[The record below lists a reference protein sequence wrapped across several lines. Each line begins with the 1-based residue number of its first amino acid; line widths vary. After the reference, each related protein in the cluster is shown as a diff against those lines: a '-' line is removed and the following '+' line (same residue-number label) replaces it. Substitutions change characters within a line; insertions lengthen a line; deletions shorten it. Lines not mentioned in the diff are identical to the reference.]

1 MCGDLE
7 EEEGNSKLEEALYAR
22 FVAHARALL
31 ADAPPSQ
38 GPADNTR
45 YMELLFNDALSRS
58 LKDCEQTR
66 ADGRY
71 ERLIVQPA
79 VFARLAGFLAAH
91 MSLGEDPLRR
101 VMEAMMLGYSEAEAM
116 DRERADDRHMH
127 GDVPVS
133 A

>member
-7 EEEGNSKLEEALYAR
+7 EEEGDGKLEVALYRR
-22 FVAHARALL
+22 FVAHTRALL
-31 ADAPPSQ
+31 ASAPSPSPE
-38 GPADNTR
+38 PADNTR
-45 YMELLFNDALSRS
+45 YMERLFNDALSRS
-58 LKDCEQTR
+58 LKDCEQLS
-66 ADGRY
+66 GGQY
-71 ERLIVQPA
+71 ERLIVQPV

-127 GDVPVS
+127 GDVP
-133 A
+133 AGA